1 VNNLSVRKSFLFEH
15 RVNLPSGA
23 TAAQITALLAM
34 FRKLLDEH
42 PAIKKSD
49 GPPHVRLTSLAPDS
63 GGIHLFA
70 HVMAKDEE
78 AFLQTQE
85 ALLLR
90 IMELL
95 SENTKPSTI

>member
-1 VNNLSVRKSFLFEH
+1 M
-15 RVNLPSGA
+15 NLPSGA

-34 FRKLLDEH
+34 FRKLLEEH
-42 PAIKKSD
+42 PAIEKSD

-70 HVMAKDEE
+70 HVVAKDEE

-90 IMELL
+90 IMKLIADE
-95 SENTKPSTI
+95 TITGTS

>member
-1 VNNLSVRKSFLFEH
+1 
-15 RVNLPSGA
+15 VNLPSGA

-34 FRKLLDEH
+34 FRKLLEEH

-70 HVMAKDEE
+70 HVIAKDEE

-90 IMELL
+90 IMKLL
-95 SENTKPSTI
+95 ADETITGTS